1 MNFSITEE
9 WQEGL
14 RLYRIREQATGC
26 SCSLLPDYGAL
37 LHEWKIPHQH
47 SEWNLI
53 DNYPTLSTLE
63 QELALSYKSA
73 KLSPFV
79 CRITKGQY
87 HWKGRSYEFNNKFQ
101 DGSAIHGLLFN
112 KSFNLTQTK
121 AEANKASLTLAYEYR
136 AEDPG
141 YPFQYACSITYT
153 LLPDQHLHLQT
164 TVRNLGPEELPIA
177 DGWHPYF
184 QLGGTIDDCTLA
196 IQSDQLLEFT
206 EQLVPTGKL
215 QTHANLDQPFSLQ
228 QKSYDQCFVI
238 KPATARPVSTFAN
251 PRTQLQLEIFTDH
264 YYPYLQVYT
273 PPHRQSIALENLSS
287 APDCFN
293 NKIGLLTLA
302 PGQSQTFHVSYKAS
316 ALR

>member
-14 RLYRIREQATGC
+14 RLYRIREQTTGC

-53 DNYPTLSTLE
+53 DNYPTQSLLE
-63 QELALSYKSA
+63 KELALSYKSA

-87 HWKGRSYEFNNKFQ
+87 YWQGRSYEFKNKFL

-112 KSFNLTQTK
+112 KPFSFIDTK
-121 AEANKASLTLAYEYR
+121 AEANKAAITLAYEYR

-141 YPFQYACSITYT
+141 YPFHYSCSVTYS
-153 LLPDQHLHLQT
+153 LHPDQHLHLQT
-164 TVRNLGPEELPIA
+164 TIRNLGPAELPIA

-184 QLGGTIDDCTLA
+184 QLGGTIDEYTLA
-196 IQSDQLLEFT
+196 IQADQVLEFT
-206 EQLVPTGKL
+206 EQLVPTGRL
-215 QTHANLDQPFSLQ
+215 QRQANLEQPFSLQ
-228 QKSYDQCFVI
+228 QKSYDHCFLI
-238 KPATARPVSTFAN
+238 KTSSARPVCTLTN
-251 PRTQLQLEIFTDH
+251 PNSNLRMEISTDH
-264 YYPYLQVYT
+264 HYPYLQVYT
-273 PPHRQSIALENLSS
+273 PPHRRSIALENLSS

-302 PGQSQTFHVSYKAS
+302 PGQTQTFQVSYKAS
-316 ALR
+316 LLR